1 MNILT
6 KMPRIALALVFSA
19 SLLSTT
25 GYSQHGENTDTL
37 ERGSDLT
44 KKLKSMEAR
53 KEVYLDLIESYSAE
67 GHYEKAY
74 ANQLLYSQVKDSLFD
89 EDKSK
94 EIGKLEAKYEME
106 RTIEEEK
113 LKKNIRL
120 K

>member
-1 MNILT
+1 
-6 KMPRIALALVFSA
+6 
-19 SLLSTT
+19 
-25 GYSQHGENTDTL
+25 
-37 ERGSDLT
+37 
-44 KKLKSMEAR
+44 
-53 KEVYLDLIESYSAE
+53 
-67 GHYEKAY
+67 
-74 ANQLLYSQVKDSLFD
+74 LLYSQVKDSLFD